1 MEKYRKIDDNNLE
14 ITTVSKHTRD
24 KFFLLTEKEQ
34 LQRQITQN
42 QEEISKINSQL
53 DLLKGNDGI
62 IKGM

>member
-14 ITTVSKHTRD
+14 ITTVSKYTRD

>member
-14 ITTVSKHTRD
+14 ITTVSKYIRD

-53 DLLKGNDGI
+53 DLLKGKDGI